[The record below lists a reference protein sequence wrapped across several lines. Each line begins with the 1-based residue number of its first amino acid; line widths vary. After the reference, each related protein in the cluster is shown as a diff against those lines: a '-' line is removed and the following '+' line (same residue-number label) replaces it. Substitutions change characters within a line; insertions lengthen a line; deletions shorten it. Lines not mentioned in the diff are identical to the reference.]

1 MTQESAGLAVL
12 PEGGHVPASQ
22 ASPHPTPPGG
32 RLPARGRAVCWGC
45 LLGSLATPEGA
56 PGLSSPSPGGPC
68 PAAPLDARAERPWA
82 EVSLDQGLVPLAPDP
97 ASVGLSI
104 KGRRPGTGPGDDAG
118 ATFRTS
124 GCGPRGQGVRGGH
137 VLPKKGSGGTLGL
150 LRPHPCLLL
159 SASCSPPR
167 LSKGCELLHPH
178 TPAVGWPLP
187 CPGAAHRPTFP
198 STFISPLMVPPLEN
212 LGWRRPWRCPQRL
225 EEA

>member
-12 PEGGHVPASQ
+12 PEGGRVPASQ

-32 RLPARGRAVCWGC
+32 RLPPGAGLCAGAVCWAAWPHQKE
-45 LLGSLATPEGA
+45 LLGSHPQAPEV
-56 PGLSSPSPGGPC
+56 PVLRP
-68 PAAPLDARAERPWA
+68 PLDARAERPWA

-150 LRPHPCLLL
+150 LRPHP
-159 SASCSPPR
+159 SAFKRQLQPSP
-167 LSKGCELLHPH
+167 
-178 TPAVGWPLP
+178 A
-187 CPGAAHRPTFP
+187 
-198 STFISPLMVPPLEN
+198 
-212 LGWRRPWRCPQRL
+212 
-225 EEA
+225 